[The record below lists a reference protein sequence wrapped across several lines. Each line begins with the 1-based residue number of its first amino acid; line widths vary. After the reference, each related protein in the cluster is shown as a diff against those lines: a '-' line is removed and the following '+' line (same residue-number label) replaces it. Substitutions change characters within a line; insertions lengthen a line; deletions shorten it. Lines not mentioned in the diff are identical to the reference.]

1 MKTTILRAA
10 AALAVVMLFGPVVA
24 RTAAALEDKKVA
36 LLKKYTGEMLK
47 ALRTKAV
54 ARWLQVQSR
63 VDTLIELAATS
74 QIPLVY

>member
-24 RTAAALEDKKVA
+24 RTATALEGKKVA
-36 LLKKYTGEMLK
+36 LLKRYTGEMLK
-47 ALRTKAV
+47 ALPAKAV
-54 ARWLQVQSR
+54 ARWLQMESR
-63 VDTLIELAATS
+63 VDTLIELAVAS